1 MNILQQMMTAL
12 LVMTL
17 LTGCN
22 SHASVEVKEEGG
34 QPEQVQ
40 LTVWGGSPQQE
51 VLVQMIEGFKE
62 AYKDEATFDIT
73 IEVEEEGTS
82 KDTILANVN
91 EAADVFSFAD
101 DQLMELAAS
110 GVIEVIEAADEI
122 KAVNVGGAVE
132 AASIN
137 ESLYAY
143 PMTADNGYFM
153 FYNKKYLSEEDVTTL
168 DQMLEV
174 AGSLNKKVA
183 MDWTSGWYLYSF
195 FGNTGLN
202 LGLNP
207 DGITNHCDWNSS
219 SGDIKGIDIGEAMLA
234 IARNPGFLNTGDEG
248 FIAGVKEDEII
259 AGINGIWNAKVL
271 QEIWGEDF
279 AATKLPTYTCA
290 GQQVQLAS
298 YAGYKMIGVN
308 AYSAQKEWATKL
320 AEWLTNEENQ
330 TLRFVKTG
338 LGPSNTIAAEADEV
352 KQSPAIQALI
362 AQSDYAS
369 LQRVGAKYWDPIA
382 VFGKTLVDGNASSSN
397 MQALMDEMVK
407 EITAKVTE

>member
-320 AEWLTNEENQ
+320 AQWLTNEENQ